1 MRPINNWDYIIMIR
15 YEPGDIA
22 VFTPQNIPTEVDRFL
37 EYMEWSDLADKLI
50 HVQPSDGNKQKRAID
65 VH

>member
-1 MRPINNWDYIIMIR
+1 MIS

-22 VFTPQNIPTEVDRFL
+22 VFTPQNIPAEVDRFL

-50 HVQPSDGNKQKRAID
+50 HIQASEGNKQK
-65 VH
+65 